1 MTQVRS
7 PSRPLL
13 DMSRLL
19 AHHPAKFDQSLPAAH
34 WLHLPEVMIVMM
46 MMMMMGMIMS
56 SHILPQDVKFQIDD
70 ALSQFEAADFTEYS
84 EDLYDLPREFSI
96 LGSCLFHKVGSVY
109 YSWWCL
115 CLYPGFPAGLPPAP

>member
-1 MTQVRS
+1 MLLQVRS

-34 WLHLPEVMIVMM
+34 WLHLPEGMIVMM
-46 MMMMMGMIMS
+46 MMMMVMMTS
-56 SHILPQDVKFQIDD
+56 SSILPQDVKFQIDD

-84 EDLYDLPREFSI
+84 EELYDLPREFSI
-96 LGSCLFHKVGSVY
+96 LGTCLFHKVGSVY
-109 YSWWCL
+109 CR
-115 CLYPGFPAGLPPAP
+115 

>member
-46 MMMMMGMIMS
+46 MMMTMMMVMMMMMMMLTMMITMMMV
-56 SHILPQDVKFQIDD
+56 IL
-70 ALSQFEAADFTEYS
+70 
-84 EDLYDLPREFSI
+84 
-96 LGSCLFHKVGSVY
+96 CN
-109 YSWWCL
+109 
-115 CLYPGFPAGLPPAP
+115 

>member
-1 MTQVRS
+1 MLCLLQVRS

-46 MMMMMGMIMS
+46 MMMMVMIMS
-56 SHILPQDVKFQIDD
+56 FCILPRMSSSR
-70 ALSQFEAADFTEYS
+70 LTT
-84 EDLYDLPREFSI
+84 R
-96 LGSCLFHKVGSVY
+96 
-109 YSWWCL
+109 
-115 CLYPGFPAGLPPAP
+115 

>member
-1 MTQVRS
+1 MLMLCLLQVRS

-46 MMMMMGMIMS
+46 MMMMM
-56 SHILPQDVKFQIDD
+56 QVR
-70 ALSQFEAADFTEYS
+70 ALERADGAGAA
-84 EDLYDLPREFSI
+84 EDGPR
-96 LGSCLFHKVGSVY
+96 
-109 YSWWCL
+109 
-115 CLYPGFPAGLPPAP
+115 

>member
-1 MTQVRS
+1 MLLQVRS

-46 MMMMMGMIMS
+46 MMMMMMVMIMS
-56 SHILPQDVKFQIDD
+56 SYFLPQDVKFQIDD

-84 EDLYDLPREFSI
+84 EELYDLPREFSI
-96 LGSCLFHKVGSVY
+96 LGTCLFHKVGSVY
-109 YSWWCL
+109 CR
-115 CLYPGFPAGLPPAP
+115 

>member
-1 MTQVRS
+1 MLCLLQVRS

-34 WLHLPEVMIVMM
+34 WLHLPEVMIVMV
-46 MMMMMGMIMS
+46 MIMS
-56 SHILPQDVKFQIDD
+56 PFIRPQDVKFQIDD

-84 EDLYDLPREFSI
+84 EELYDLPREFSI
-96 LGSCLFHKVGSVY
+96 LGTCLFHKVGSVH
-109 YSWWCL
+109 CR
-115 CLYPGFPAGLPPAP
+115 